1 MDAKAL
7 AKQILPP
14 GVIVHLRAARTL
26 PVRQWPLYWKVCA
39 LGALQ
44 PVRARVIRSIL
55 FVCQGN
61 VIRSPLAAALLQ
73 RCLSAPGSAS
83 IAIASAGL
91 RASPGEPADP
101 RARSVAE
108 EFCVSLEDHRA
119 QLVAEERVRWAD
131 VIVPME
137 ALAAGQ
143 VLAPGLEELLA
154 HAVGTR
160 RLRATVSSEE
170 AVAETDAALIC
181 VGTPSRSDGS
191 LDVSAV
197 EHVAHGI
204 GRALR
209 HRASAYTVIL
219 RSTVLPGTTERVLVP
234 ALSDGAGH
242 PLDGAIRG
250 AVNPEFMREGS
261 SLRDFAE
268 PPFG

>member
-26 PVRQWPLYWKVCA
+26 PVRQWPLYWKVCV

-108 EFCVSLEDHRA
+108 EFGVSLEDHRA
-119 QLVAEERVRWAD
+119 QLVTEERVRWAD
-131 VIVPME
+131 VIVPMD
-137 ALAAGQ
+137 ALAAAQLLGRHPGVRSKTVLLDNIADPYDRDVAEVRRCGHRIHIAVQ
-143 VLAPGLEELLA
+143 ELASVLARGTDGPTDGGS
-154 HAVGTR
+154 HAPWQPAKR
-160 RLRATVSSEE
+160 R
-170 AVAETDAALIC
+170 
-181 VGTPSRSDGS
+181 
-191 LDVSAV
+191 
-197 EHVAHGI
+197 
-204 GRALR
+204 
-209 HRASAYTVIL
+209 
-219 RSTVLPGTTERVLVP
+219 
-234 ALSDGAGH
+234 
-242 PLDGAIRG
+242 
-250 AVNPEFMREGS
+250 
-261 SLRDFAE
+261 
-268 PPFG
+268 